1 MLRNIDVIKE
11 IKELIIHFNIDVE
24 KLEDILKF
32 EQLNFDEVIEEEYEE
47 CIDVIEDIRDI
58 GESLEK
64 LTEDIR
70 ESIELECFDFDSFR
84 WCLDKVND
92 NEMELVNYMESFGNA
107 IDSLEPIVD
116 MILRNYKVLTQYAYS
131 GDETENNQEGTE

>member
-11 IKELIIHFNIDVE
+11 IKELITHFNIDVE
-24 KLEDILKF
+24 KLEEILKF
-32 EQLNFDEVIEEEYEE
+32 EQLNFDEAIEEEYEE
-47 CIDVIEDIRDI
+47 YIDVIEDIRDI

-70 ESIELECFDFDSFR
+70 ESIELGCFDFDSFR

-116 MILRNYKVLTQYAYS
+116 MILRSYKVLTQYAYS